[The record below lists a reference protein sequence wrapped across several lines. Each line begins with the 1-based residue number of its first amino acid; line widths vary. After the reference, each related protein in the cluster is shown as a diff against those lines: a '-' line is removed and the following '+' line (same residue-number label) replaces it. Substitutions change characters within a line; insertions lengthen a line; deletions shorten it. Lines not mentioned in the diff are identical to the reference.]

1 MTLDLIFL
9 QAAVNLPDA
18 AAPHNATIA
27 ETLMHQLQ
35 SGWYIYVPQIIMS
48 ILSVCIIFDRWVATK
63 NALKNE
69 ANFIPRIKE
78 YIYAGKLDNAK
89 DLAKNVN
96 TPEGVIILKGLNRLG
111 KPVNDIKKAIE
122 QSGKQE
128 VAKLEKNVIVLATVA
143 GVAPVFGFL
152 GTVFGVITIFK
163 DIAEAGSLQIST
175 VSEGLYLK
183 MISSAVG
190 LIVFMI
196 AHIGYNIMI
205 SRINR
210 VVNKMEASA
219 LEFIDILEEPTNR

>member
-1 MTLDLIFL
+1 MTLTTIFL

-18 AAPHNATIA
+18 AAPHNTTIA
-27 ETLMHQLQ
+27 ETLLHQLAT
-35 SGWYIYVPQIIMS
+35 GWYIYVPQLFMS
-48 ILSVCIIFDRWVATK
+48 VLSVYIIIDRWVATK
-63 NALKNE
+63 NALKGE
-69 ANFIPRIKE
+69 ANFLPRIKE
-78 YIYAGKLDNAK
+78 YIYAGKIDMAK
-89 DLAKNVN
+89 DLAKNMG
-96 TPEGVIILKGLNRLG
+96 TPEGSIIHKGLSRIG

-122 QSGKQE
+122 NVGKQE
-128 VAKLEKNVIVLATVA
+128 TAKLEKNVIVLATIA

-196 AHIGYNIMI
+196 AHIGYNLMI
-205 SRINR
+205 SRINK
-210 VVNKMEASA
+210 VVNKMEAHA
-219 LEFIDILEEPTNR
+219 IEFLDILEEPTH